1 MKILDLEQ
9 DESQIFSRQILG
21 EKTELRETVRKIIEQ
36 VRANGDKAVQ
46 DYTQR
51 FDRANLTCFEV
62 TAAEWQEAKQKTP
75 SEMVLILEEAAENI
89 RDFHRLQLRKGFT
102 MQRPDG
108 SQLGQ
113 LMLPLQK
120 VGLYIPGGT
129 ASYPSSVLM
138 NGIPASLAGCEE
150 IIMITPPNTE
160 GTLSP
165 ALLTAASI
173 AGVTR
178 VFKVGG
184 AQAIAALAYGTETI
198 PKVDKI
204 VGPGNW
210 YVSEAKR
217 QVFGDV
223 AIDMIAGPSEIVIVA
238 DETCPASFIAADLL
252 SQAEHDPAAMAVLIT
267 DSPTLAEQVNQEL
280 QLQLEALPRKEI
292 ASQALECFGK
302 IVVVTDLTQA
312 MQVANRFA
320 PEHLELCV
328 SNPWQ
333 ALEQVRHAG
342 SVFLGTY
349 TPEPVGDYWAGANHT
364 LPTAGSA
371 RYSSPLSVDDF
382 LKKTQFIYYT
392 QNQLAQVAE
401 KISRF
406 AEFEGLDAH
415 SRSIRIRS
423 QGGPK

>member
-1 MKILDLEQ
+1 
-9 DESQIFSRQILG
+9 
-21 EKTELRETVRKIIEQ
+21 
-36 VRANGDKAVQ
+36 
-46 DYTQR
+46 
-51 FDRANLTCFEV
+51 
-62 TAAEWQEAKQKTP
+62 
-75 SEMVLILEEAAENI
+75 
-89 RDFHRLQLRKGFT
+89 
-102 MQRPDG
+102 
-108 SQLGQ
+108 
-113 LMLPLQK
+113 
-120 VGLYIPGGT
+120 
-129 ASYPSSVLM
+129 
-138 NGIPASLAGCEE
+138 
-150 IIMITPPNTE
+150 
-160 GTLSP
+160 
-165 ALLTAASI
+165 
-173 AGVTR
+173 
-178 VFKVGG
+178 
-184 AQAIAALAYGTETI
+184 
-198 PKVDKI
+198 
-204 VGPGNW
+204 
-210 YVSEAKR
+210 
-217 QVFGDV
+217 
-223 AIDMIAGPSEIVIVA
+223 MIAGPSEIVIVA
-238 DETCPASFIAADLL
+238 DETCPVSYIAEDLL

-280 QLQLEALPRKEI
+280 QVQLEAIPRKEI
-292 ASQALECFGK
+292 ASQALERFGK

-371 RYSSPLSVDDF
+371 RFSSPLSVDDF
-382 LKKTQFIYYT
+382 LKKTQFMYYT

-415 SRSIRIRS
+415 SRSIRIRN

>member
-89 RDFHRLQLRKGFT
+89 RDFHRHQLRKGFT

-160 GTLSP
+160 GNISP

-210 YVSEAKR
+210 YVS
-217 QVFGDV
+217 
-223 AIDMIAGPSEIVIVA
+223 
-238 DETCPASFIAADLL
+238 
-252 SQAEHDPAAMAVLIT
+252 
-267 DSPTLAEQVNQEL
+267 
-280 QLQLEALPRKEI
+280 
-292 ASQALECFGK
+292 
-302 IVVVTDLTQA
+302 
-312 MQVANRFA
+312 
-320 PEHLELCV
+320 
-328 SNPWQ
+328 
-333 ALEQVRHAG
+333 
-342 SVFLGTY
+342 
-349 TPEPVGDYWAGANHT
+349 
-364 LPTAGSA
+364 
-371 RYSSPLSVDDF
+371 
-382 LKKTQFIYYT
+382 
-392 QNQLAQVAE
+392 
-401 KISRF
+401 
-406 AEFEGLDAH
+406 
-415 SRSIRIRS
+415 
-423 QGGPK
+423 

>member
-1 MKILDLEQ
+1 MKILYFEQ
-9 DESQIFSRQILG
+9 DEAQIFSRQVLG
-21 EKTELRETVRKIIEQ
+21 ENLDLRETVRKIIDQ

-46 DYTQR
+46 DYTNR
-51 FDRANLTCFEV
+51 FDHADLTCFEV
-62 TAAEWQEAKQKTP
+62 TEAEWQEARQKTP
-75 SEMVLILEEAAENI
+75 PDMVMILEEAAENI
-89 RDFHRLQLRKGFT
+89 RDFHRHQLRKGFT
-102 MQRPDG
+102 TQRPDG

-113 LMLPLQK
+113 RILPLQK

-129 ASYPSSVLM
+129 ASYPSTVLM

-150 IIMITPPNTE
+150 IIMITPPNSE
-160 GTLSP
+160 GEVSP
-165 ALLTAASI
+165 ALLTAAFL

-238 DETCPASFIAADLL
+238 DETCPASYIAADLL
-252 SQAEHDPAAMAVLIT
+252 SQAEHDLAAMSVLIT
-267 DSPTLAEQVNQEL
+267 DSALLAKSVLQEL
-280 QLQLEALPRKEI
+280 KAQLKDLPRKEI
-292 ASQALECFGK
+292 ASQALERFGK
-302 IVVVTDLTQA
+302 IVVVKDRTQA

-328 SNPWQ
+328 SEPWQ
-333 ALEQVRHAG
+333 ALEQVKHAG
-342 SVFLGTY
+342 SVFLGAY

-371 RYSSPLSVDDF
+371 RFSSPLSVDDF
-382 LKKTQFIYYT
+382 LKKTQFIYYN
-392 QNQLAQVAE
+392 QAQLAQVAD
-401 KISRF
+401 KICRF
-406 AEFEGLDAH
+406 AEYEGLDAH
-415 SRSIRIRS
+415 SRSIRIRN
-423 QGGPK
+423 QGGVK